1 MLNFGKN
8 LNYLYR
14 EQTLIFY
21 GNLSNS
27 DAAELVNLS
36 YFAVINHV
44 FSCFRSILSHNK
56 MGVYFLSTRVTRI
69 IVTTKGNAS
78 DSVSFLSLFRFS
90 TGFVLKFSI
99 IEH

>member
-8 LNYLYR
+8 INYLYR

-44 FSCFRSILSHNK
+44 FHVFVLFYHTLS
-56 MGVYFLSTRVTRI
+56 RV
-69 IVTTKGNAS
+69 S
-78 DSVSFLSLFRFS
+78 LSLPKVMQVIPFPSSVHLDFRLVPF
-90 TGFVLKFSI
+90 
-99 IEH
+99 

>member
-44 FSCFRSILSHNK
+44 FHVFVLF
-56 MGVYFLSTRVTRI
+56 YPTTRWVHI
-69 IVTTKGNAS
+69 FCLHAS
-78 DSVSFLSLFRFS
+78 RVSLSLPK
-90 TGFVLKFSI
+90 VM
-99 IEH
+99 

>member
-8 LNYLYR
+8 INYLYR

-44 FSCFRSILSHNK
+44 FLLFFFILYTLCK
-56 MGVYFLSTRVTRI
+56 KFLW
-69 IVTTKGNAS
+69 IVH
-78 DSVSFLSLFRFS
+78 F
-90 TGFVLKFSI
+90 
-99 IEH
+99 